1 MKDFKDYVNDWFSD
15 LVDDHAKDSEWCN
28 DLAEAFGY
36 EESEDESPLEFL
48 QGIDDADDIYKTLFA
63 NSSHVLVDDLPDS
76 RSFLSYMFS
85 DTADDLGLGE
95 YDFIDAFTEDMAE
108 HCEGYDDPA
117 GFFRDLSYGGCA
129 SGMIGMF
136 IYNSDCKDFY
146 IDHIDDME
154 KFRERWENETGE
166 PVKNENGLYHYTLM
180 CWFCYEEVAY
190 EIGRALWP
198 DQF

>member
-15 LVDDHAKDSEWCN
+15 FVDDHAEDSEWCN

-63 NSSHVLVDDLPDS
+63 SSSQVLVDDLTDT
-76 RSFLSYMFS
+76 RGFLSHMFNKV
-85 DTADDLGLGE
+85 AEDLDLDK
-95 YDFIDAFTEDMAE
+95 YDFIDAFTEDMAAQ
-108 HCEGYDDPA
+108 CEGYDDPA

-146 IDHIDDME
+146 IEHIDDME
-154 KFRERWENETGE
+154 DFRDEWEEETGVS
-166 PVKNENGLYHYTLM
+166 VKNKDGLRHYTLM
-180 CWFCYEEVAY
+180 CWFCYEEVGYKIAQ
-190 EIGRALWP
+190 ALWP
-198 DQF
+198 NDF